1 MRQLGAVVARLGGL
15 AVVRM
20 QLSVVSTELVTADT
34 ELHRAG
40 HSCTSAFL
48 PDNMPT
54 CQHAAIKYDAIL
66 SISEEN
72 FLHRRESMTVFG
84 HHVQIVLLNLP
95 VPHDNCS
102 VLIVLVAA
110 FEKEKALVG
119 AFSVITNLRV
129 DLRLKSA
136 GTLSTLCQ

>member
-66 SISEEN
+66 SISEKN

-84 HHVQIVLLNLP
+84 HHVQIVLLNLS
-95 VPHDNCS
+95 VPHDNFTSTVGLTLALQCLNS
-102 VLIVLVAA
+102 VLNVKVLVAA

-119 AFSVITNLRV
+119 P
-129 DLRLKSA
+129 
-136 GTLSTLCQ
+136 